1 MNVLLFTLLSAVAA
15 LEMNLTP
22 SPDSTMEAF
31 TRDGNLWVR
40 SIAGGSERRLTSDGG
55 GLISNGYASW
65 VYYEEILGRSSHYK
79 AFWWS
84 PDSKRLGFYR
94 FDDSPVGEFPIWS
107 PFGAYGTLKQTRY
120 PKAGTPNPQV
130 WVGIAEADGSSV
142 RWCPFPETEYFGIPF
157 WSPDGKGFYISTMGR
172 DQNHLELWRAAV
184 DDGSLEQVYTEDADT
199 WLDWISDILPAEKG
213 FYMVRRFAGD
223 WEQIYFLSWDGSVLR
238 CLSDGPDWAVKLLR
252 VNEKTGDLWFLS
264 RRAAPLHPTLYRLD
278 RRGRLT
284 RLSDPD
290 YWASDVKFSAD
301 GKRFSARLSTAAEPW
316 RTVEADAY
324 SGKALKVIA
333 PPQEVPQ
340 DRPLPV
346 PVCIQNDGFE
356 LYALI
361 SYPRGFDPARKYPAV
376 MQVYG
381 GPGTP
386 YVRDYWGSRDAT
398 DRWCY
403 ENDIIYMVADP
414 RSSGENGRRGL
425 DEAFRRMT
433 VPELGDYLAWAA
445 WLKGLPCCSGKI
457 GVTGFS
463 FGGTTTAMLVLRHPE
478 AFCCGI
484 AGGGV
489 YDWTL
494 YDSHYTERFMQ
505 TPAQNPDGY
514 REASVLSYIA
524 DLKPDAVGR
533 LRLTHGTG
541 DDNVHLQNT
550 LLLADALQKAGIPFE
565 LMLYPDGMHG
575 YRGAQKAHCDAAA
588 ATFWLQNLR

>member
-1 MNVLLFTLLSAVAA
+1 MNALLITLLSAVAA
-15 LEMNLTP
+15 LEMNVTP

-40 SIAGGSERRLTSDGG
+40 SIGSGAERRLTSDGG

-65 VYYEEILGRSSHYK
+65 VYYEEILGRSSRYK

-84 PDSKRLGFYR
+84 LDSKRLGFYR
-94 FDDSPVGEFPIWS
+94 FDDAPVGEFPIWS
-107 PFGAYGTLKQTRY
+107 PFGAYGALKMTRY
-120 PKAGTPNPQV
+120 PKAGTPNPTV
-130 WVGIAEADGSSV
+130 WVGVAEADGSAL

-172 DQNHLELWRAAV
+172 DQNLLELWRADV
-184 DDGSLEQVYTEDADT
+184 GDGSLTPVYAESADT
-199 WLDWISDILPAEKG
+199 WLDWISGILPAEKG
-213 FYMVRRFAGD
+213 FYMVRRFETD
-223 WEQIYFLSWDGSVLR
+223 WEQIYFLPWTGGVPTR
-238 CLSDGPDWAVKLLR
+238 LSDGPNWGVQLLKADER
-252 VNEKTGDLWFLS
+252 RGDVWFIAKRS
-264 RRAAPLHPTLYRLD
+264 SPLHPALYRLD
-278 RRGRLT
+278 RSGRVTELT
-284 RLSDPD
+284 DPSF
-290 YWASDVKFSAD
+290 WATDVKFSPD
-301 GKRFSARLSTAAEPW
+301 GKRFTARLSTAAMPW

-324 SGKALKVIA
+324 SGKNQKVIA
-333 PPQEVPQ
+333 VPETVPE
-340 DRPLPV
+340 DRPMPV
-346 PVCIQNDGFE
+346 PVSIRNDGFD

-361 SYPRGFDPARKYPAV
+361 SYPRGFDPACRYPVV

-386 YVRDYWGSRDAT
+386 YVRDYWASRDAT
-398 DRWCY
+398 NRWCY
-403 ENDIIYMVADP
+403 ENGVIYMVADP
-414 RSSGENGRRGL
+414 RSSGENGKRGM

-433 VPELGDYLAWAA
+433 VPELGDYLAWAQ
-445 WLKGLPCCSGKI
+445 WLKSLPCCSGKI

-463 FGGTTTAMLVLRHPE
+463 FGGTSTAMLVLRYPE

-505 TPAQNPDGY
+505 TPAQNPEGY

-524 DLKPDAVGR
+524 DLNPEAVGR
-533 LRLTHGTG
+533 LKLTHGTG

-550 LLLADALQKAGIPFE
+550 LLLADALQRAGIAFE
-565 LMLYPDGMHG
+565 MMLYPDALHG
-575 YRGAQKAHCDAAA
+575 YRGEQKAHSDAADA
-588 ATFWLQNLR
+588 EFWRQNLL